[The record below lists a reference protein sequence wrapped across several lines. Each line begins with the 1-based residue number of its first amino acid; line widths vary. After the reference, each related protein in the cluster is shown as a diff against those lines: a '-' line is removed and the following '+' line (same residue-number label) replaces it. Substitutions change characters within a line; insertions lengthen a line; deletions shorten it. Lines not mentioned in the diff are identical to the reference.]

1 MDIQEQRHGA
11 VTIVKPI
18 GPLVQTDA
26 EQFKVRLLEL
36 TKERLGRVAV
46 DSSAVPFV
54 DSEALEGLVEVS
66 EKMSQSGQALK
77 ICGANDTVR
86 EVLELTNLAAL
97 FEHFEDV
104 NGAVRSFL

>member
-1 MDIQEQRHGA
+1 
-11 VTIVKPI
+11 
-18 GPLVQTDA
+18 
-26 EQFKVRLLEL
+26 
-36 TKERLGRVAV
+36 
-46 DSSAVPFV
+46 
-54 DSEALEGLVEVS
+54 
-66 EKMSQSGQALK
+66 MSQSGQTLK